1 MSAGLM
7 CRFSFHM
14 KRKSSHVA
22 NDSQEAFD
30 LDAFLPYLVN
40 VLARRLSTGFA
51 AIYGEKFGVSIAQWR
66 VLAHLSGHAKV
77 SVREI
82 HERVALGKVSIS
94 RAAAG
99 LEAAG
104 YVSKIVNEADRRLV
118 ELRLTRKGL
127 ALFKAMSRIAIEFD
141 RQALGGLTEMERDA
155 FKRTVKK
162 LIANVSPADVNDTA
176 S

>member
-1 MSAGLM
+1 MPDG
-7 CRFSFHM
+7 
-14 KRKSSHVA
+14 
-22 NDSQEAFD
+22 SQDAFD

-40 VLARRLSTGFA
+40 VLARRLSIGFA
-51 AIYGEKFGVSIAQWR
+51 AIYSEKFGISIAQWR

-82 HERVALGKVSIS
+82 HERVALDKVSIS

-127 ALFKAMSRIAIEFD
+127 TLFKEMSKLAVEFD
-141 RQALGGLTEMERDA
+141 RQALGGLNEDERHV
-155 FKRTVKK
+155 FRRMVKK
-162 LIANVSPADVNDTA
+162 LIANESSGEAKEPA